1 MLATRPLRP
10 GSDFGVE
17 VIGLDLG
24 RETAQ
29 SIRRE
34 LIHLFHRHQIIR
46 ISGQAMNL
54 HDYARFGAWFGNPHP
69 HAVEKVRVAGFPGV
83 TLLTNADDETRN
95 TAAYWHTDNTYEAE
109 PATATMLW
117 AEIVPAQGGE
127 TMMAD
132 MYAAYTS
139 LPETM
144 KRRIANMRSVNGWY
158 KRDEGFFKKEL
169 PHLSEE
175 SLRQMGI
182 NTHPL
187 VKRHPVTGRLAL
199 YDVTGSSYGIE
210 GMPPDEG
217 LDLLKELAAHA
228 LKPEY
233 LLAVGYKVGDIAAW
247 DTLATLHSATP
258 HANPSAGA
266 SMLRRMY
273 RISVK
278 GASPYA
284 VMHAE
289 YAVS

>member
-1 MLATRPLRP
+1 MLTTCPLQP

-17 VIGLDLG
+17 VLGLDLG
-24 RETAQ
+24 RETVQAT
-29 SIRRE
+29 RRE
-34 LIHLFHRHQIIR
+34 LINLFHRHQVIR

-54 HDYARFGAWFGNPHP
+54 RDYAGFGAWFGTPHP
-69 HAVEKVRVAGFPGV
+69 HAVAKVRVADFPGV

-117 AEIVPAQGGE
+117 AEIVPEQGGE
-127 TMMAD
+127 TMVAD
-132 MYAAYTS
+132 MYSAYTS
-139 LPETM
+139 LPASM
-144 KRRIANMRSVNGWY
+144 KQRISNLRSINGWY

-187 VKRHPVTGRLAL
+187 VMRHPVTGRLAL

-217 LDLLKELAAHA
+217 LDLLKELTAHA
-228 LKPEY
+228 LKPQY
-233 LLAVGYKVGDIAAW
+233 VLGVGYQVGDIAAW

-258 HANPSAGA
+258 HANPRTGAG
-266 SMLRRMY
+266 MLRRMY

-278 GASPYA
+278 GSSPYA
-284 VMHAE
+284 VMRAAE
-289 YAVS
+289 AVS